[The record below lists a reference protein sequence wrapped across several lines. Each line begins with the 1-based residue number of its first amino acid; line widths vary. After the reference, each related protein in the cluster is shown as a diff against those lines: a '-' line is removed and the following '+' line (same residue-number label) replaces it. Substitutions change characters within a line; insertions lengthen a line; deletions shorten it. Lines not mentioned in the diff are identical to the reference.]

1 MTLCAS
7 FPSVRAAG
15 PSLSVTAN
23 PSQRFFVGGFVY
35 SDSAMLSRFD
45 AAKFE
50 AMILTAKQQGQSVV
64 RWNCFLKGLDLTFGP
79 DGLVAG
85 VKRGGFEA
93 VRAGLD
99 IAQSHGILLQL
110 VLATAH
116 FLRCGW
122 GGCENTLMNVKN
134 SDRVARNHIMMATPR
149 GVAAYLENIVD
160 PLMSSIGRHN
170 ALFGFLVLNEGYF
183 LVRPQDNLFTFLADE
198 VISLLELRRFV
209 NRVAGRIRRRLPGV
223 LLSASLKVIA
233 VKHEKIPHD
242 SAPAMQCLH
251 ASRSALA
258 PI

>member
-1 MTLCAS
+1 M
-7 FPSVRAAG
+7 RAAG

-160 PLMSSIGRHN
+160 PLMSSIGHCCFETGAPAPVQSGQRHGGVSTARRRRSLGQRRP
-170 ALFGFLVLNEGYF
+170 AL
-183 LVRPQDNLFTFLADE
+183 LVRLP
-198 VISLLELRRFV
+198 RR
-209 NRVAGRIRRRLPGV
+209 ALPGQH
-223 LLSASLKVIA
+223 LGARALS
-233 VKHEKIPHD
+233 
-242 SAPAMQCLH
+242 
-251 ASRSALA
+251 SRLYDCPEPS
-258 PI
+258 